1 MWHNRKWLYEKKALI
16 RYEEYDMESLI
27 LGIRVILPIIVF
39 MGLGYLFRTI
49 RVAGEKTFR
58 EMNKVCFR
66 CFLPVMIFY
75 NIYRSNLHEDFEL
88 SVLIF
93 AIISVLCVF
102 FAAILFTNKA
112 FRGSK
117 NRSVVIQGIY
127 RSNYVLFGM
136 EVTRTICGEE
146 NMGMASILAAVIVPI
161 FNVLAVV
168 LFETYGSETKNK
180 LHVLKGIVTNPLIIA
195 SVLGI
200 VVKLLDV
207 SLPGLAETIVGNISR
222 IATPLALI
230 CLGGTFAFKK
240 VAEYKK
246 ELLVS
251 CLGRLVVVP
260 LIFLSI
266 AVFLGIRGSNLV
278 ALMVMLA
285 SPAAISSY
293 TMACE
298 MKGNGELAGMIVV
311 FTSVFSIISIF
322 LWVFTLHMM
331 HLF

>member
-1 MWHNRKWLYEKKALI
+1 
-16 RYEEYDMESLI
+16 MESLI
-27 LGIRVILPIIVF
+27 LGIKVILPIIVF
-39 MGLGYLFRTI
+39 MGLGYLFRQI
-49 RVAGEKTFR
+49 HVAGEKTFR
-58 EMNKVCFR
+58 EMNKICFR

-75 NIYRSNLHEDFEL
+75 NIYRSDLHEDFEL

-93 AIISVLCVF
+93 AVISVLCVF
-102 FAAILFTNKA
+102 FVAILFTNNVFKN
-112 FRGSK
+112 SK

-168 LFETYGSETKNK
+168 LFEAYGSETKNK

-195 SVLGI
+195 SILGI
-200 VVKLLDV
+200 VVKLVDV
-207 SLPGLAETIVGNISR
+207 SLPPIGESIIGSISR
-222 IATPLALI
+222 VATPIALI
-230 CLGGTFAFKK
+230 CLGGTFAFRKI
-240 VAEYKK
+240 AEYKK
-246 ELLVS
+246 ELVVS

-266 AVFLGIRGSNLV
+266 AVLLGIRGPNLV

-293 TMACE
+293 AMACE

-311 FTSVFSIISIF
+311 FTSVFSIITIF

-331 HLF
+331 KLF

>member
-1 MWHNRKWLYEKKALI
+1 
-16 RYEEYDMESLI
+16 MESLI
-27 LGIRVILPIIVF
+27 LGIKVILPIIVF
-39 MGLGYLFRTI
+39 MGLGYLFRRI
-49 RVAGEKTFR
+49 QVAGEKTFR
-58 EMNKVCFR
+58 EMNKICFR

-93 AIISVLCVF
+93 AVISVLCVF
-102 FAAILFTNKA
+102 FIAILFTNKA
-112 FRGSK
+112 FRNSK

-136 EVTRTICGEE
+136 EVTRTICGED

-168 LFETYGSETKNK
+168 LFEAYGSETKNK

-195 SVLGI
+195 SILGI
-200 VVKLLDV
+200 IVKLSGV
-207 SLPGLAETIVGNISR
+207 TIPPVGENIIGSISR
-222 IATPLALI
+222 VATPIALI
-230 CLGGTFAFKK
+230 CLGGTFAFSRIT
-240 VAEYKK
+240 EYKK
-246 ELLVS
+246 ELVVS
-251 CLGRLVVVP
+251 CLGRLVIVP

-266 AVFLGIRGSNLV
+266 AVLLGIRGPNLV

-311 FTSVFSIISIF
+311 FTSVFSIITIF

-331 HLF
+331 KLF

>member
-1 MWHNRKWLYEKKALI
+1 
-16 RYEEYDMESLI
+16 MESLI
-27 LGIRVILPIIVF
+27 LGIKVILPIIVF
-39 MGLGYLFRTI
+39 MGLGYLFRRI
-49 RVAGEKTFR
+49 HVAGEKTFR
-58 EMNKVCFR
+58 EMNKICFR

-93 AIISVLCVF
+93 AVISVLCIF
-102 FAAILFTNKA
+102 FVAILFTNKTIQN
-112 FRGSK
+112 SK

-136 EVTRTICGEE
+136 EVTRTICGEN

-168 LFETYGSETKNK
+168 LFEAYGSETKNK

-200 VVKLLDV
+200 VVKL
-207 SLPGLAETIVGNISR
+207 ANISILPLGENIIGSISR
-222 IATPLALI
+222 VATPLALI

-240 VAEYKK
+240 IAEYKK
-246 ELLVS
+246 ELVVT
-251 CLGRLVVVP
+251 CLGRLVIVP
-260 LIFLSI
+260 LIFLTI
-266 AVFLGIRGSNLV
+266 AVLLGIRGPNLV

-311 FTSVFSIISIF
+311 FTSVLSIITIF
-322 LWVFTLHMM
+322 LWVFILHMM
-331 HLF
+331 KLF